1 LGQQN
6 EEKRTCKVVAL
17 SSPALSEGIKRCLSV
32 TPEREEGE
40 MRSDTIHGKIKNTE
54 KK

>member
-1 LGQQN
+1 
-6 EEKRTCKVVAL
+6 VV
-17 SSPALSEGIKRCLSV
+17 GIKIYPTDIQKNPRKGAKNGAGGGRG
-32 TPEREEGE
+32 REEGE